1 MHNTICKQLQEF
13 KIINKEQH
21 IISMKTSIIALTC
34 AAVLVACSTDESKYD
49 ATGTFEAIETIVSA
63 EATGTIQSFNIEE
76 GQVLKSGST
85 IGYIDSTQLFL
96 KRKQLQAQ
104 IRAVLSKKPNI
115 STQLASLLA
124 ELQQAEREQRRIT
137 NLIRSDAATQK
148 QLDDATAQVA
158 IIKRKISAQESSL
171 GITTA
176 SLREETSPLQVQIE
190 QLDDQLT
197 KCKIINA
204 VNGTVLTKYAETYET
219 AVTGKPLYKIADLS
233 NVILRAYITGDQF
246 SQVKLNQ
253 KVTVLIDDADG
264 KYKEYSGTVQW
275 ISDKAEF
282 TPKTIQT
289 KDERAN
295 LVYAVKIGVKN
306 DGLLKLGMYGEVKL

>member
-1 MHNTICKQLQEF
+1 
-13 KIINKEQH
+13 
-21 IISMKTSIIALTC
+21 MKTSIIALTF
-34 AAVLVACSTDESKYD
+34 AVALVSCSTGENKYD

-63 EATGTIQSFNIEE
+63 EATGTIQSFNVEE
-76 GQVLKSGST
+76 GQVLQSGST

-115 STQLASLLA
+115 TTQLAALLE
-124 ELQQAEREQRRIT
+124 ELEQAEREQRRVA
-137 NLIRSDAATQK
+137 NLLKFDAATQK

-176 SLREETSPLQVQIE
+176 SLREETFPLQVQIE

-233 NVILRAYITGDQF
+233 NIILRAYITGDQF

-253 KVTVLIDDADG
+253 KVTVLIDDAEG
-264 KYKEYSGTVQW
+264 KYKEYSGTIQW

>member
-1 MHNTICKQLQEF
+1 
-13 KIINKEQH
+13 
-21 IISMKTSIIALTC
+21 MKTSIIALTI
-34 AAVLVACSTDESKYD
+34 AAALVSCSTGENKYD

-63 EATGTIQSFNIEE
+63 EATGTIQSFNVEE
-76 GQVLKSGST
+76 GQVLQSGST

-115 STQLASLLA
+115 TTQLAALLE
-124 ELQQAEREQRRIT
+124 ELDQAEREQRRIA
-137 NLIRSDAATQK
+137 NLLKFDAATQK

-176 SLREETSPLQVQIE
+176 SLREETFPLQVQIE
-190 QLDDQLT
+190 QLDDQLM

-204 VNGTVLTKYAETYET
+204 VNGTVLTKYAEAYET

-233 NVILRAYITGDQF
+233 NIILRAYITGDQF

-253 KVTVLIDDADG
+253 KVTVLIDDAEG

>member
-1 MHNTICKQLQEF
+1 
-13 KIINKEQH
+13 
-21 IISMKTSIIALTC
+21 MKTSIIALTI
-34 AAVLVACSTDESKYD
+34 AAALVSCSTGENRYD
-49 ATGTFEAIETIVSA
+49 ATGTFEEVETIVSA
-63 EATGTIQSFNIEE
+63 EATGTIQSFNVEE
-76 GQVLKSGST
+76 GQVLQSGST

-115 STQLASLLA
+115 TTQLAALLE
-124 ELQQAEREQRRIT
+124 ELEQAEREQRRIA
-137 NLIRSDAATQK
+137 NLLKFDAATQK

-176 SLREETSPLQVQIE
+176 SLREETFPLQVQIE
-190 QLDDQLT
+190 QLDDQLA

-233 NVILRAYITGDQF
+233 NIILRAYITGDQF

-253 KVTVLIDDADG
+253 KVTVLIDDTEG

>member
-1 MHNTICKQLQEF
+1 
-13 KIINKEQH
+13 
-21 IISMKTSIIALTC
+21 MKTSIIALTI
-34 AAVLVACSTDESKYD
+34 AAALVSCSTGENRYD
-49 ATGTFEAIETIVSA
+49 ATGTFEAVETIVSA
-63 EATGTIQSFNIEE
+63 EATGTIQSFNVEE
-76 GQVLKSGST
+76 GQVLQSGST

-115 STQLASLLA
+115 TTQLAALLE
-124 ELQQAEREQRRIT
+124 ELEQAEREQRRIA
-137 NLIRSDAATQK
+137 NLLKFDAATQK

-176 SLREETSPLQVQIE
+176 SLREETFPLQVQIE
-190 QLDDQLT
+190 QLDDQLA

-233 NVILRAYITGDQF
+233 NIILRAYITGDQF

-253 KVTVLIDDADG
+253 KVTVLIDDTEG